1 MVKNIYLSWVF
12 NCKSFSSY
20 LSLSQIRVYAVFFFF
35 NIPKNRHH
43 RIPYFS
49 ARKKKKRGGD
59 KPASKNKKKG
69 IKCCCINIRGVK
81 KFTKCECVCVFFLYI
96 TFKFQENIR
105 FFFKKRVVYKRCQE
119 GHCCWYI
126 IYKTR
131 VYGVIYIAKSLILKL
146 EILHALCII

>member
-49 ARKKKKRGGD
+49 AQKKKKKKNGGEINPQV
-59 KPASKNKKKG
+59 KIKKKRN
-69 IKCCCINIRGVK
+69 KML
-81 KFTKCECVCVFFLYI
+81 LY
-96 TFKFQENIR
+96 KYSRRE
-105 FFFKKRVVYKRCQE
+105 KVHEV
-119 GHCCWYI
+119 
-126 IYKTR
+126 
-131 VYGVIYIAKSLILKL
+131 
-146 EILHALCII
+146 